1 MFSRQLAC
9 ALGALGAMISTGA
22 ALASGPVND
31 TCGGALPAPLGTTM
45 GNNCDSFMSLGFC
58 GSAAARGV
66 LWYMFTAPQADKYV
80 IDTFGSQ
87 FDTVL
92 FVYDVCNGSVIACN
106 DDTDGLQSRVQIS
119 LAAGQ
124 SVKIALGSY
133 AEDDLLGGE
142 FDCGDFRLNIAA
154 AAPECCQPWDNGP
167 YDDRNAQTSQI
178 GYDRNWAT
186 FARVT
191 ADDFWLCEGSVY
203 RIRTLKAVMLTDA
216 IVPKAQ
222 VVILPDCD
230 GTPLWPI
237 AAADS
242 QPIDLDTYPVHLH
255 GDCAIGSVEIRELG
269 TTTADGF
276 RLIEVTATFPKLW
289 LKGGSYW
296 VAFVGY
302 SGTSDPEDQFFWGT
316 SGNNVVKGRPGKFYN
331 SDDMSWTDIDLLCCG
346 CTDFNFCVEG
356 EKCKIL
362 LDNGVPN
369 TLLLDFAGPGVAPYP
384 PQPMI
389 PGSPSLQ
396 NGSRTSDKSRTADD
410 FVVPPCSRLTLCY
423 LEGYILTNCER
434 VRLDIYDGSCHCP
447 SEADPILTLEPQC
460 LTRIGVPAV
469 RDGQFLSL
477 YRAEFF
483 DFKGIRLEP
492 GRNYWVSLYALGDGS
507 QNARGYFL
515 WNVTCGSRCPINF
528 NPGCIKGP
536 PYNTAHWQPVEPARD
551 FAFLVAVAD
560 AERDPAV
567 VLPPAPTCAADI
579 NGVDGVTVQDL
590 FDFLAAWF
598 GGCP

>member
-1 MFSRQLAC
+1 MCMSKKL
-9 ALGALGAMISTGA
+9 LGAAGVLAALLTTGSV
-22 ALASGPVND
+22 LASGPINGS
-31 TCGGALPAPLGTTM
+31 CSGALPAPLGTTT
-45 GNNCDSFMSLGFC
+45 GNNCDAFENRDDCDDALV
-58 GSAAARGV
+58 ARV
-66 LWYMFTAPQADKYV
+66 LWYTFTAPSANKYV
-80 IDTFGSQ
+80 FDTFGSG

-92 FVYDVCNGSVIACN
+92 LVYDACNGTLLTCN
-106 DDTDGLQSRVQIS
+106 DDSEGLQSRVTLS
-119 LAAGQ
+119 LGAGQ
-124 SVKIALGSY
+124 TVKVAVGAFDGFDLGESR
-133 AEDDLLGGE
+133 
-142 FDCGDFRLNIAA
+142 CGDFRLNIAVGID
-154 AAPECCQPWDNGP
+154 ECCQPWDNGP
-167 YDDRNAQTSQI
+167 YDNLNAQTSQI

-203 RIRTLKAVMLTDA
+203 RIHTLKAVMATDA

-316 SGNNVVKGRPGKFYN
+316 SGNNVVKGRPGRFYN

-369 TLLLDFAGPGVAPYP
+369 TLLLDSAGGIDPNAPA
-384 PQPMI
+384 PMVS
-389 PGSPSLQ
+389 GSPSLQ
-396 NGSRTSDKSRTADD
+396 NGSRTTDKSRTADD
-410 FVVPPCSRLTLCY
+410 FVVPPCSSLTLCY

-447 SEADPILTLEPQC
+447 SEAEPILTLEPQC
-460 LTRIGVPAV
+460 LTRIGTPNLG
-469 RDGQFLSL
+469 DGRFLSL

-483 DFKGIRLEP
+483 DFKSIRLEP

-515 WNVTCGSRCPINF
+515 WNVTCGSKCPINF

-560 AERDPAV
+560 AERDPEV

-598 GGCP
+598 SGCP